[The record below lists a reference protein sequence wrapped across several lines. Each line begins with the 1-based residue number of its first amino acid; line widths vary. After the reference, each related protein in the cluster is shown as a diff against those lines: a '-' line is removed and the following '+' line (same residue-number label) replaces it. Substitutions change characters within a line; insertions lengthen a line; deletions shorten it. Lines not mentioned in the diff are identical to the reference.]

1 MSEEKLEAAESEKA
15 EEKETESETAEPE
28 EGGRAEKKAKKK
40 ADRDLKKAIK
50 QAKALE
56 KKANGF
62 WAEFKKF
69 VAKGNVIDL
78 AVAVVVSTA
87 FNKLLNSIVANII
100 NPLTSAILPHK
111 DLSELKIV
119 LVHAVEANEKEGIK
133 AVDEIAVNFGLVL
146 QALGDFL
153 IIALSLFLVIRSFM
167 KLKNAIRAKE
177 IKAAEERAKIA
188 AEKKKQ
194 EEQAAAEREAQI
206 RRDFIK
212 DVAVQ
217 ADVLTD
223 IKEILLRMESAAK

>member
-1 MSEEKLEAAESEKA
+1 MSEEKKSEPAVAGIPDETGASGAVELTK
-15 EEKETESETAEPE
+15 KERK
-28 EGGRAEKKAKKK
+28 RANK
-40 ADRDLKKAIK
+40 DLKKALK
-50 QAKALE
+50 KAKAIE

-69 VAKGNVIDL
+69 VAKGNLIDL

-100 NPLTSAILPHK
+100 NPLLSAILPHG
-111 DLSELKIV
+111 DLSALKIV
-119 LVHAVEANEKEGIK
+119 IVPAVEADEAAGIA
-133 AVDEIAVNFGLVL
+133 AVEEISVRYGLVI
-146 QALGDFL
+146 QALTEFM
-153 IIALSLFLVIRSFM
+153 IIAMSLFLVIKGLM
-167 KLKNAIRAKE
+167 KIKKALRAKE
-177 IKAAEERAKIA
+177 LKAAEEKARIA

-194 EEQAAAEREAQI
+194 EEKEAAEREAQI

-223 IKEILLRMESAAK
+223 IKEILLRFEEKLDK